1 MDRRAAAALVGTF
14 ILGGCGGGG
23 GGGASDATT
32 PAAPTATT
40 TPQAPS
46 ATPTIAAAGSRDV
59 AMWGDS
65 LTPPVA
71 ANLQYLCP
79 DRTIYDGGVNGET
92 STQIAARQ
100 LADTSRRDWINILW
114 YGANNPT
121 DPAQIKADL
130 AASIASLGPGGRFLV
145 LSVVN
150 EDLPESILGGPV
162 YASIM
167 QVNAELATLYP
178 SNYFDMRSFLVAQ
191 YDPNNPQDVID
202 HQNDVVPSSLRLDEI
217 HFANTGSLLAAGKI
231 KALIEARGW

>member
-14 ILGGCGGGG
+14 VLGGCGGGG
-23 GGGASDATT
+23 GGDA
-32 PAAPTATT
+32 AAPSAATSTASPT
-40 TPQAPS
+40 APS
-46 ATPTIAAAGSRDV
+46 ATPTIAAAASRNV

-65 LTPPVA
+65 LTPTVA

-79 DRTIYDGGVNGET
+79 DRTIYDGGLNGET

-130 AASIASLGPGGRFLV
+130 AASVASLPAAGRFLV

-150 EDLPESILGGPV
+150 EALPESIRGGPV
-162 YASIM
+162 YASIV
-167 QVNAELATLYP
+167 QVNADLANLYP
-178 SNYFDMRSFLVAQ
+178 SNYFDMRGFLVAS
-191 YDPNNPQDVID
+191 YDPNNWQDVID
-202 HQNDVVPSSLRLDEI
+202 HQNDVVPASLRVDEI
-217 HFANTGSLLAAGKI
+217 HFDNNGSLLVAGKL
-231 KALIEARGW
+231 KALIESRGW